1 MRILPAAAFLT
12 LLAAAALTQPA
23 HAQPDQA
30 AEDEVSPRWQGTFAS
45 FPTSQPRD
53 VPAYADIKGQLPT
66 IVFDDRPDLVILHRV
81 AWQTAFKHIERPTL
95 AETGHVLARTYIDA
109 AFSDNIFQ
117 WDTCFIMDF
126 AKYGHG
132 AFPFIESLDNF
143 YALQRDDGFI
153 CREFRKADAQ
163 PVMYP
168 TDRDSVNPPIF
179 AWAELQYARLS
190 GDRARLAI
198 VLPVLQ
204 RYADWLEAN
213 RSIAVTRDGSQYTLY
228 WNTPFGS
235 GMDNTPETGDAWVSM
250 SAQMAQMYE
259 SLATI
264 ATLAEKPQ
272 VSADFTARRERIIA
286 AINAV
291 LWDEASGMYF
301 NALADG
307 TLQKQRTIGCF
318 WPLWAGAVPADRA
331 PRVRAVLLDAK
342 QFNTPVPFA
351 TLSQQHEKF
360 DEWGGYWLG
369 ASWAPTTHMAL
380 AGLARVD
387 ARLDAYSAAYR
398 YIDAIGHVYGQTGT
412 IWENYAP
419 RHLSFGGS
427 PVEPQ
432 PGQPAKR
439 EFVGWSGLGPIT
451 MLIENVIGLEPDAIA
466 NRVTWHLHRT
476 DRVGVQGLQLGK
488 VRLSLVAQPRETL
501 SDEAVID
508 VESDGEFE
516 LVIRVEGRVLTQQI
530 APGRTQVRVP

>member
-12 LLAAAALTQPA
+12 LLAAAAT
-23 HAQPDQA
+23 AQPDQA
-30 AEDEVSPRWQGTFAS
+30 AEDEMSPRWQGTFAS
-45 FPTSQPRD
+45 FPAHQPREIPSFD
-53 VPAYADIKGQLPT
+53 AVKEQLPT
-66 IVFDDRPDLVILHRV
+66 VILDARPDLVILHRI
-81 AWQTAFKHIERPTL
+81 AWQTAFKHIEQPRISDK
-95 AETGHVLARTYIDA
+95 GHVLARTYVDA

-117 WDTCFIMDF
+117 WDTCYIMDF
-126 AKYGHG
+126 AKYGHS

-143 YALQRDDGFI
+143 YALQREDGFI

-168 TDRDSVNPPIF
+168 TERDSVNPPLF
-179 AWAELQYARLS
+179 AWAELQYARVS
-190 GDRARLAI
+190 GDTARLAL
-198 VLPVLQ
+198 VLPVLH

-213 RSIAVTRDGSQYTLY
+213 RSVTITRDGVAHTVY

-235 GMDNTPETGDAWVSM
+235 GMDNTPDSGAAWVSM

-259 SLATI
+259 SLAAI
-264 ATLAEKPQ
+264 AVHVKRPHLAERY
-272 VSADFTARRERIIA
+272 TAKRDRIVI

-291 LWDEASGMYF
+291 LWDDEAGMYF
-301 NALADG
+301 NADADG
-307 TLQKQRTIGCF
+307 TLLRQTTIGCF

-331 PRVRAVLLDAK
+331 PRVQAALLDRK
-342 QFNTPVPFA
+342 QFNSEVPFA
-351 TLSQQHEKF
+351 TLSQRHEKF

-380 AGLARVD
+380 AGLLRTGAG
-387 ARLDAYSAAYR
+387 LDAYSAAYR
-398 YIDAIGHVYGQTGT
+398 YIDAISQVYSQTGT

-427 PVEPQ
+427 PIEAQ

-451 MLIENVIGLEPDAIA
+451 MLIENVIGIQPDALA
-466 NRVTWHLHRT
+466 NRVTWRLHRT
-476 DRVGVQGLQLGK
+476 DRVGVQGLQLGG
-488 VRLSLVAQPRETL
+488 VRVSLVSQSRETL

-508 VESDGEFE
+508 IECDGEFE
-516 LVIRVEGRVLTQQI
+516 LVLHVEDRVVKQQI